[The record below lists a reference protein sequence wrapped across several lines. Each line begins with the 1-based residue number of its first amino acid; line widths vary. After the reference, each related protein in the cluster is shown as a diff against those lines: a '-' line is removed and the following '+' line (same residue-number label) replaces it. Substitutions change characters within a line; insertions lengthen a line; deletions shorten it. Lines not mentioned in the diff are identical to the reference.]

1 MNWIEFPNIGRLEVV
16 QDLKYVGPLKS
27 YQTNMWSNFSHYSL
41 KLKCPKEIN
50 LIGLKNQD
58 FKKIFYKFSDKY
70 QSIDFKI
77 ISTQIVSQYK
87 EYSVIKVVLENIEHN
102 SMPKEL
108 ERDLKLSELF

>member
-1 MNWIEFPNIGRLEVV
+1 MNWIEFPNIGRLEII

-27 YQTNMWSNFSHYSL
+27 YQTNMWSNFSHHSL

-50 LIGLKNQD
+50 LIRLKNQD

-70 QSIDFKI
+70 ESINFKL
-77 ISTQIVSQYK
+77 ISTQIVSHYK
-87 EYSVIKVVLENIEHN
+87 EYNVIKVVLENIEYN
-102 SMPKEL
+102 SISKEL